1 MNVKE
6 RIEKVTRAM
15 LCMERYPWE
24 QGEASQALL
33 ELGDYENA
41 YLMAHDAVLRQSLDG
56 RLGTT
61 FYRDHVAMFGD
72 TTTVTDAVN
81 NGQAVLYFAE
91 KNGDESF
98 MEAARKQIDFLKNTA
113 PRAKNGAISHVLD
126 HPQVWVDSIHHCPP
140 FLAQMGEYDEAVHQI
155 KAMRDLVYDPET
167 KLMYHVWDDVEEK
180 YVNPDFWGIGMG
192 LALMGMVK
200 TVHYLKDEK
209 QKDEIKAYAR
219 ELLDAL
225 LQYQDESGMFHN
237 IVNDPDTFLEADL
250 SQEVACAIYS
260 GIYQGWIPQS
270 YQQQADH
277 MRKMAQGCV
286 DEHGF
291 VRNVCGTPTFAELS
305 VSVEAQ
311 AMFLQ
316 MEASAIKLGL

>member
-1 MNVKE
+1 MDAKE

-41 YLMAHDAVLRQSLDG
+41 YLMAHDAVLRQSPDG

-72 TTTVTDAVN
+72 TSTVTDAVN

-91 KNGDESF
+91 KNHDASF
-98 MEAARKQIDFLKNTA
+98 LEAARKQIAFLMETA

-140 FLAQMGEYDEAVHQI
+140 FLAQMGEQEEAVHQI
-155 KAMRDLVYDPET
+155 RAMRELVYDSET
-167 KLMYHVWDDVEEK
+167 KLMYHVWDDVKEED
-180 YVNPDFWGIGMG
+180 VNSDFWGIGMG

-200 TVHYLKDEK
+200 TVQYLEK
-209 QKDEIKAYAR
+209 EEQKEEIKTYAM
-219 ELLDAL
+219 ELLDTL
-225 LQYQDESGMFHN
+225 LLYKDKSGMFHN

-250 SQEVACAIYS
+250 SQEVACAVYS
-260 GIYQGWIPQS
+260 GIYQGWIPRS
-270 YQQQADH
+270 YQKYADE
-277 MRKMAQGCV
+277 MRKMAQDCV
-286 DEHGF
+286 DEYGF
-291 VRNVCGTPTFAELS
+291 VRNVCGTPTFAALS

-316 MEASAIKLGL
+316 MEAAAIRLGL